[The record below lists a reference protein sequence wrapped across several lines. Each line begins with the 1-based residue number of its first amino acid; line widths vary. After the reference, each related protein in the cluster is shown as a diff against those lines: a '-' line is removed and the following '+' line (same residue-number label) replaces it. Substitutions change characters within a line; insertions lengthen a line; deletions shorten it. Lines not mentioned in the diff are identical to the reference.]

1 MTATET
7 GAEAQ
12 IPLGV
17 TTPGLTAGQRLKAI
31 LGGSAGN
38 LVEWYDWFVYS
49 FFAVYFSSHF
59 FPGGDELASLL
70 KTMAVFA
77 VGFFARPLGAW
88 LMGLYADHAGR
99 RTALTVAVG
108 MMCGGSLIIA
118 VLPSYEAIGV
128 AAPILLVV
136 ARILQGLSVG
146 GEYGASAT
154 YLSEMAGKR
163 RRGFWSSFQ
172 FVTMVMG
179 QLIALGILSLLQTQ
193 MDKID
198 LEAWGWRIPFVIGA
212 AMAVVVFWIRSRM
225 DESTSY
231 ENAKAAGAERA
242 RTMMLFA
249 RYPKQTLTIFL
260 FTAGGSL
267 AFYAFT
273 TYMPKFLM
281 AKDHVTPFPGTTATA
296 ITAGAL
302 VVYLFALPFFGW
314 VSDHLGRRAT
324 LWIAFGGGALA
335 TYPVLSILDSTTNA
349 WLAFGLVSLLVVLL
363 SGYNAVSAVVK
374 AELFPANI
382 RALGVALP
390 YGIGTATFG
399 GTAEMIAT
407 WFRTVDNESGF
418 YVYVALGL
426 AVAFCVVFLLPDN
439 RKHSLILED

>member
-12 IPLGV
+12 IPAGALAPGV
-17 TTPGLTAGQRLKAI
+17 TASQRFKAI

-49 FFAVYFSSHF
+49 AFAVYFSNHF
-59 FPGGDELASLL
+59 FPGGDELAGLL

-99 RTALTVAVG
+99 KTALTAAVG
-108 MMCGGSLIIA
+108 LMCGGSLIIA
-118 VLPSYEAIGV
+118 ILPSYETIGV

-154 YLSEMAGKR
+154 YLSEMAGRR

-179 QLIALGILSLLQTQ
+179 QLIALGLLALLQTTL
-193 MDKID
+193 DKPA
-198 LEAWGWRIPFVIGA
+198 LEEWGWRIPFLIGA
-212 AMAVVVFWIRSRM
+212 AMAVVVFWIRARM
-225 DESTSY
+225 DESHSY

-242 RTMMLFA
+242 KTMMLFVC
-249 RYPKQTLTIFL
+249 YPKQALTIFG

-273 TYMPKFLM
+273 TDMPKFL
-281 AKDHVTPFPGTTATA
+281 VGTSGFAGPTATA

-302 VVYLFALPFFGW
+302 VVYLFALPLFGW
-314 VSDHLGRRAT
+314 LSDHWGRKAT
-324 LWIAFGGGALA
+324 LFIAFGGGGLAAYPALTA
-335 TYPVLSILDSTTNA
+335 IAGTQNA
-349 WLAFGLVSLLVVLL
+349 WVAFLLVSMLVVLL
-363 SGYNAVSAVVK
+363 SGYNSVSAVVK
-374 AELFPANI
+374 AELFPANV

-390 YGIGTATFG
+390 YGMATATFG
-399 GTAEMIAT
+399 GTAEPIALA
-407 WFRTVDNESGF
+407 FKRAGIESGF
-418 YVYVALGL
+418 YIYVAVGL
-426 AVAFCVVFLLPDN
+426 LVAFLIAFTLPDN

>member
-7 GAEAQ
+7 GVDSQVPSAMIA
-12 IPLGV
+12 
-17 TTPGLTAGQRLKAI
+17 PGLTSAQRLRAI
-31 LGGSAGN
+31 LGGSSGN

-49 FFAVYFSSHF
+49 VFAIYFSAHF
-59 FPGGDELASLL
+59 FPGDDELAGLL

-88 LMGLYADHAGR
+88 LMGLYADRAGR
-99 RTALTVAVG
+99 KTALTAAVTL
-108 MMCGGSLIIA
+108 MCGGSLIIA
-118 VLPSYEAIGV
+118 VLPGYETIGI

-179 QLIALGILSLLQTQ
+179 QLIALGVLSLMQLT
-193 MDKID
+193 MDRADI
-198 LEAWGWRIPFVIGA
+198 EAWGWRIPFFIGA
-212 AMAVVVFWIRSRM
+212 AMAVVVFWIRSHM
-225 DESTSY
+225 EESQSY
-231 ENAKAAGAERA
+231 ENAQAAGEERA
-242 RTMMLFA
+242 RTMMLFTA
-249 RYPKQTLTIFL
+249 YPRQTLIIFL

-273 TYMPKFLM
+273 TYMPKFL
-281 AKDHVTPFPGTTATA
+281 TGTAGFADATATA

-302 VVYLFALPFFGW
+302 VVYLLALPVFGW
-314 VSDHLGRRAT
+314 ISDHFGRKAT
-324 LWIAFGGGALA
+324 LWFAFGGGA
-335 TYPVLSILDSTTNA
+335 VLSYPAMIF
-349 WLAFGLVSLLVVLL
+349 LAGQDNPWVAFAIVSLLVFVM

-374 AELFPANI
+374 AELFPANV

-390 YGIGTATFG
+390 YGLAAAMFG
-399 GTAEMIAT
+399 GTAEPIAL
-407 WFRTVDNESGF
+407 GF
-418 YVYVALGL
+418 KQAGVEMGFFVYVAALMAL
-426 AVAFCVVFLLPDN
+426 SFVVVFFLPDN

>member
-12 IPLGV
+12 IPAGALAPGV
-17 TTPGLTAGQRLKAI
+17 TASQRFKAI

-49 FFAVYFSSHF
+49 AFAVYFSNHF
-59 FPGGDELASLL
+59 FPGGDELAGLL

-99 RTALTVAVG
+99 KTALTAAVG
-108 MMCGGSLIIA
+108 LMCGGSLIIA
-118 VLPSYEAIGV
+118 ILPSYETIGV

-154 YLSEMAGKR
+154 YLSEMAGRR

-179 QLIALGILSLLQTQ
+179 QLIALGLLALLQTTL
-193 MDKID
+193 DKPA
-198 LEAWGWRIPFVIGA
+198 LEEWGWRIPFLIGA
-212 AMAVVVFWIRSRM
+212 AMAVVVFWIRARM
-225 DESTSY
+225 DESHSY

-242 RTMMLFA
+242 KTMMLFVC
-249 RYPKQTLTIFL
+249 YPKQALTIFG

-273 TYMPKFLM
+273 TYMPKFL
-281 AKDHVTPFPGTTATA
+281 VGTSGFAGPTATA

-302 VVYLFALPFFGW
+302 VVYLFALPLFGW
-314 VSDHLGRRAT
+314 LSDHWGRKAT
-324 LWIAFGGGALA
+324 LFIAFGGGGLAAYPALTA
-335 TYPVLSILDSTTNA
+335 IAGTQNA
-349 WLAFGLVSLLVVLL
+349 WVAFLLVSMLVVLL
-363 SGYNAVSAVVK
+363 SGYNSVSAVVK
-374 AELFPANI
+374 AELFPANV

-390 YGIGTATFG
+390 YGMATATFG
-399 GTAEMIAT
+399 GTAEPIALA
-407 WFRTVDNESGF
+407 FKRAGIESGF
-418 YVYVALGL
+418 YIYVAVGL
-426 AVAFCVVFLLPDN
+426 LVAFLIAFTLPDN